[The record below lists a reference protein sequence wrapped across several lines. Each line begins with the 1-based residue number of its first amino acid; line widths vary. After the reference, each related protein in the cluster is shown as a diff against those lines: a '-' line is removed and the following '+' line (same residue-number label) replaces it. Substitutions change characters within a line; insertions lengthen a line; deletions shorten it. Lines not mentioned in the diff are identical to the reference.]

1 VLEVSEVSA
10 AYGSIEILHNISLVV
25 ETGKIT
31 TLIGAN
37 GAGKTTTLK
46 CVCGLLAPFRGQ
58 IRWKGKNLVGLRP
71 DEIVRRGVCLVPEGR
86 HVFPHMTVAENL
98 DMGAYQRRDRQGIAQ
113 DLEWVFGLFPVLRT
127 RRRQPAGTLSGG
139 EQQMLA
145 IARGLMSAPELLLMD
160 EPSMGLAPMLVDEV
174 FRVIQEISRAG
185 KTILLVEQNAAMA
198 LSVAQRAYVLEVGS
212 IVLTGSGASLLADP
226 EVERAY
232 LGL

>member
-1 VLEVSEVSA
+1 MLEVSEVSA
-10 AYGSIEILHNISLVV
+10 AYGSIEVLHNISLVV

-58 IRWKGKNLVGLRP
+58 IRWKGENLVGLRP

-98 DMGAYQRRDRQGIAQ
+98 DMGAYQRRDRQGIAR

-139 EQQMLA
+139 EQ
-145 IARGLMSAPELLLMD
+145 
-160 EPSMGLAPMLVDEV
+160 
-174 FRVIQEISRAG
+174 
-185 KTILLVEQNAAMA
+185 
-198 LSVAQRAYVLEVGS
+198 
-212 IVLTGSGASLLADP
+212 
-226 EVERAY
+226 
-232 LGL
+232 

>member
-1 VLEVSEVSA
+1 MLEVSEVSA

>member
-1 VLEVSEVSA
+1 MLEVSEVSA
-10 AYGSIEILHNISLVV
+10 AYGSIEVLHNISLVV

-58 IRWKGKNLVGLRP
+58 IRWKGENLVGLRP

-98 DMGAYQRRDRQGIAQ
+98 DMGAYQRRDRQGIAR

-212 IVLTGSGASLLADP
+212 IVLTGSGAGLLADP